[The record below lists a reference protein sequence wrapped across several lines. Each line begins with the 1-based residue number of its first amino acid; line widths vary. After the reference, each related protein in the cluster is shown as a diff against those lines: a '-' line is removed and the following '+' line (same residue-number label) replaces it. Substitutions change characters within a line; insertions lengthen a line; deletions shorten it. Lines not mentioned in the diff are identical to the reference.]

1 VFEKKESE
9 MTNLTNSVSLPK
21 LKKMV
26 NYDNWSLKKK
36 VLLDSQKKWEVVED
50 GFEEPTNTTNWSNV

>member
-1 VFEKKESE
+1 MFEKKESE